1 MTTPAAAVRRILV
14 VDDEPALT
22 RTVKLV
28 LEQTPH
34 YQVETLNDPNLA
46 VEVARKFQ
54 PDLILL
60 DVMMPGKD
68 GGEVAAELRDDPLT
82 RRVPIVFLTAAV
94 QAPEVDSRGGVIGG
108 FAFIAKPVSRVTL
121 IQAIEQNLPVQKGA

>member
-1 MTTPAAAVRRILV
+1 MPTPPAAAPRILV

-28 LEQTPH
+28 LEQAGR
-34 YQVETLNDPNLA
+34 YQVQTLNDPHLA
-46 VEVARKFQ
+46 VQTAREFQ
-54 PDLILL
+54 PDLIIL

-68 GGEVAAELRDDPLT
+68 GGEVAADLRDNSVT

-94 QAPEVDSRGGVIGG
+94 QGPEVDSRGGVIGG
-108 FAFIAKPVSRVTL
+108 FPFIAKPVNKATL
-121 IQAIEQNLPVQKGA
+121 IQAIEENLPAAPGA

>member
-28 LEQTPH
+28 LEQTAH

-46 VEVARKFQ
+46 VEVARNFQ

>member
-28 LEQTPH
+28 LEQTAH

-46 VEVARKFQ
+46 VEVARNFQ

-121 IQAIEQNLPVQKGA
+121 VQAIEQNLPIPKGP